1 MRHKKLKL
9 SIVLFLGIGLT
20 GLQAQNMYVK
30 EKSGTQTTYSLSAV
44 KKISFLSGN
53 IAISKID
60 GNSDV
65 YSLER
70 IRYLSF
76 RDLSTSIIPLPTMLG
91 VTEVQIYP
99 NPVIDAFNIHL
110 SKSENQNGII
120 EILSIDGIIVYSK
133 AINSHNN
140 DFHVDVT
147 SLSKGLYLCRINKG
161 TSIETIKFIK
171 Q

>member
-91 VTEVQIYP
+91 VTEVQI
-99 NPVIDAFNIHL
+99 
-110 SKSENQNGII
+110 
-120 EILSIDGIIVYSK
+120 
-133 AINSHNN
+133 
-140 DFHVDVT
+140 
-147 SLSKGLYLCRINKG
+147 
-161 TSIETIKFIK
+161 
-171 Q
+171 